1 MAQHDLDI
9 STAMQN
15 YTLLTIGDGLVAQI
29 PSLLLSTAVAVIV
42 TRVSR
47 VQNLGEQV
55 VGEIFGHQNVLVI
68 TGSILML
75 LGLIP
80 GMPNAAFLTLAAACG
95 GGAWLARARPV
106 EPEPVDVPAQTG
118 NNEPAEFGWQ
128 DIPLV
133 DNIGLQVGYRL
144 IPLVDR
150 NNGSELLNRI
160 KGVRK
165 KLSQQ
170 IGFLVPPVH
179 VRDNLELGP
188 SVYRVVILGVPVA
201 EAEVHMDRELAINPG
216 QVYGDVSGV
225 KTKDPAF
232 GLDAIWI
239 EPANREHA
247 MTLGYTV
254 VDTSTV
260 IATHISQLL
269 QTHAAELFGHEE
281 AQRLLDRVAETAPR
295 LVEDLVPK
303 TLPMSTVVKVLQNL
317 LVEKIPLRNMRKIV
331 ETLAAHA
338 PRSQDPDT
346 LTAQVRVALGR
357 SIVQNISGLQD
368 EMAVMTLNPE
378 LAQMLQT
385 YQQSNPGD
393 GSGPGFEPGLVERVH
408 GALADGT
415 RRQEAAGQTPVLL
428 VDPALRSWFARLARH
443 SVPNLNVLA
452 FNEVPD
458 DKPIR
463 MVATVG

>member
-1 MAQHDLDI
+1 
-9 STAMQN
+9 
-15 YTLLTIGDGLVAQI
+15 
-29 PSLLLSTAVAVIV
+29 
-42 TRVSR
+42 
-47 VQNLGEQV
+47 
-55 VGEIFGHQNVLVI
+55 
-68 TGSILML
+68 
-75 LGLIP
+75 
-80 GMPNAAFLTLAAACG
+80 
-95 GGAWLARARPV
+95 
-106 EPEPVDVPAQTG
+106 
-118 NNEPAEFGWQ
+118 
-128 DIPLV
+128 
-133 DNIGLQVGYRL
+133 
-144 IPLVDR
+144 
-150 NNGSELLNRI
+150 
-160 KGVRK
+160 
-165 KLSQQ
+165 
-170 IGFLVPPVH
+170 
-179 VRDNLELGP
+179 
-188 SVYRVVILGVPVA
+188 
-201 EAEVHMDRELAINPG
+201 MDRELAINPG

-260 IATHISQLL
+260 IATHLSQLL
-269 QTHAAELFGHEE
+269 QSHAAELFGHEE
-281 AQRLLDRVAETAPR
+281 AQRLLDRVAESAPR
-295 LVEDLVPK
+295 LVEELVPK
-303 TLPMSTVVKVLQNL
+303 TLPMSTLVKVLQNL

-331 ETLAAHA
+331 ETLAADA
-338 PRSQDPDT
+338 PRSQDPDA

-368 EMAVMTLNPE
+368 EMPVMTLNPE

-385 YQQSNPGD
+385 FQQSNAGD

-428 VDPALRSWFARLARH
+428 VDPGLRSWFARLARH